1 MLKFVSMSTTAS
13 YIRII
18 VGINIGYNTHEH
30 AKRPVYNKFIFTVPT
45 TSPQNNFIY
54 T

>member
-1 MLKFVSMSTTAS
+1 MSFTAS

-18 VGINIGYNTHEH
+18 VGINVEYNTHEH
-30 AKRPVYNKFIFTVPT
+30 AKRPVYNKFISTVP